1 MPKPSLNAE
10 GFGIILITALTQ
22 PPTMTPAYTKY
33 LTPTMECLARLYNGE
48 PVQVIRLRACL
59 AGKGYTEFTGA
70 YRGLNLGIKLGLI
83 REVPISRKRSHYE
96 PTPIGLVK
104 GGVLDAV
111 SEAYGPIDD
120 TALKLTDKLTEYL
133 FYSILIE
140 LPTLITA
147 SIMNPRKRG
156 LTITCCDTY
165 NRCFTDTIIPT
176 REEAYYS
183 MLTIKLLAGIPI
195 NGLRPGDYSG
205 AYYFAKLKILRQLQK
220 WKLANTP
227 RGNVNPIITR
237 VIRLLPVAQQYA
249 HNEQELNEFNA
260 PSTPASRPDTWQ
272 HPRHYSESP

>member
-1 MPKPSLNAE
+1 M
-10 GFGIILITALTQ
+10 LITALTQ

-120 TALKLTDKLTEYL
+120 TALKLADKLTEYL
-133 FYSILIE
+133 Y
-140 LPTLITA
+140 
-147 SIMNPRKRG
+147 
-156 LTITCCDTY
+156 
-165 NRCFTDTIIPT
+165 
-176 REEAYYS
+176 
-183 MLTIKLLAGIPI
+183 
-195 NGLRPGDYSG
+195 
-205 AYYFAKLKILRQLQK
+205 
-220 WKLANTP
+220 
-227 RGNVNPIITR
+227 
-237 VIRLLPVAQQYA
+237 
-249 HNEQELNEFNA
+249 
-260 PSTPASRPDTWQ
+260 
-272 HPRHYSESP
+272 